1 MYANFWMFLC
11 FLPVNRVS
19 SGRPSPI
26 CTVFFPSLGF
36 VPRSYKDMRAESM
49 EPNVV
54 TCHLGV
60 DEILD
65 HSQVVGLPFGV
76 LDLRL

>member
-1 MYANFWMFLC
+1 
-11 FLPVNRVS
+11 
-19 SGRPSPI
+19 
-26 CTVFFPSLGF
+26 
-36 VPRSYKDMRAESM
+36 M